1 MSDPRYDITLADPVS
16 GESIGLK
23 LDAPFQWQSAQQ
35 MATRITEA
43 QDWRSFDE
51 WSVLEQSSFH
61 HGRGL
66 EIWDS
71 SDPERYYDSYNID
84 TRIRDQMTLAPKS
97 TTTSVGAAG
106 FLDYH
111 LYNYHSA
118 YSTNKL
124 AQSFKCVS
132 HTCKKI
138 AIKAKA
144 TGSSAI
150 TCTLRVETDDPV
162 TPGQPSGTLV
172 SPSGV
177 VSSATASVPATFGW
191 VEFDFGSTGFTLGDG
206 VGAGDDRFWLVLVGG
221 SSSVAVFWWGGDGW
235 SDPYALGTSMEYSVS
250 TWSEDV
256 DFDFFFDL
264 RSASNMADVPRCFTR
279 MGTKFYC
286 GAGTA
291 VYQWDNSN
299 KYWVAKKTDF
309 ANSVTDMVEFA
320 GVLWVAHGD
329 GNLWT
334 LDGTSTWAEKSGVT
348 ATFLLVYKGY
358 LYRSTYSTD
367 NLVFYTADG
376 ATWNASGWKVG
387 NPGRLERIRGLVG
400 YEYDVYVLTT
410 HGLYVLGPESR
421 QGDLVDQIVDYSTQY
436 DDWNG
441 IAGAVWPRDGKLYFN
456 VGASLLSY
464 QEGLLDSVGPNKDA
478 GLPSGRQGIV
488 ESTVALS
495 NWLVASVDAGSSG
508 TSSVLVYN
516 GSGWHE
522 LFRAPGVGQV
532 ARALGYDTT
541 ATPYKL
547 WFGFGNQAGYIEFPD
562 TTDNPYEYSSSAY
575 ASQGYLI
582 TPWIDM
588 DLLSVDKDFQEFGV
602 QCDMPSTCTLTVSY
616 QVDRYRESADVWYQL
631 YSATST
637 DMDGVYAYTFPFE
650 SAFATNPTV
659 TAGSTR
665 KTINV
670 DALYAT
676 VLTHWLRINDEIRVA
691 TTAGANYLTLT
702 RALSAAP
709 AAGDRVYPA
718 RPCGAEIRFKIELAT
733 TNSAYTPK
741 LQAWWLK
748 CMPMIKDKLA
758 ASFSSQIYDGQT
770 DYPQAPE
777 ILASTR
783 AALLHSFA
791 KRPTPIDL
799 TDMAGDTKRVKITD
813 LKETQ
818 EWASGQAMGHDR
830 TPIRTFVLSVVEV

>member
-1 MSDPRYDITLADPVS
+1 LSDPRYDITLADPVS

-66 EIWDS
+66 EKWDS
-71 SDPERYYDSYNID
+71 SDPERFYDSYNID
-84 TRIRDQMTLAPKS
+84 TRIRDQMTLAPKA
-97 TTTSVGAAG
+97 TTTTVGSEGFTSSATYGTSVFYLTTGG
-106 FLDYH
+106 
-111 LYNYHSA
+111 N
-118 YSTNKL
+118 TKL
-124 AQSFKCVS
+124 GVSFQCTA

-138 AIKAKA
+138 AMRLQRK
-144 TGSSAI
+144 SAAG
-150 TCTLRVETDDPV
+150 TATLRVETDS
-162 TPGQPSGTLV
+162 TGPSGTLV
-172 SPSGV
+172 HAN
-177 VSSATASVPATFGW
+177 ATTTSTAATTDMAW
-191 VEFDFGSTGFTLGDG
+191 VEFDFGSTGFALSGTTTY
-206 VGAGDDRFWLVLVGG
+206 WLVLSWSGADPNGLYVEFADG
-221 SSSVAVFWWGGDGW
+221 SSTSGNPYTGGA
-235 SDPYALGTSMEYSVS
+235 SQLYYSAAWHAQDYKD
-250 TWSEDV
+250 T
-256 DFDFFFDL
+256 FFDL
-264 RSASNMADVPRCFTR
+264 RSASNMSDVPRCFTR

-291 VYQWDNSN
+291 VYQWDNTN

-309 ANSVTDMVEFA
+309 ANSVTDMVDFA

-334 LDGTSTWAEKSGVT
+334 FDGTSTWAEKSGVT

-376 ATWNASGWKVG
+376 TTWNSSAWKVG

-436 DDWNG
+436 NDWNG
-441 IAGAVWPRDGKLYFN
+441 VAGTVWPRDGKLYFN

-478 GLPSGRQGIV
+478 GLPSGRQGIAK
-488 ESTVALS
+488 STVALS

-602 QCDMPSTCTLTVSY
+602 QCDMPATGTLTVSY
-616 QVDRYRESADVWYQL
+616 QIDHYGESGDAWTQL
-631 YSATST
+631 YSVTST
-637 DMDGVYAYTFPFE
+637 DASGVYTHTFPFT

-659 TAGSTR
+659 IAGSTR
-665 KTINV
+665 KTLAV
-670 DALYAT
+670 DGTYAG
-676 VLTHWLRINDEIRVA
+676 VLGYFLRVNDEVRVA
-691 TTAGANYLTLT
+691 NSAGANSLVLT

-799 TDMAGDTKRVKITD
+799 TDMAGDTKRVKITEI
-813 LKETQ
+813 KEIQ
-818 EWASGQAMGHDR
+818 EMASGQGMGHDR